1 MSTAAARKRSRDT
14 DTEPEVAADNG
25 NRRRATIEKAKDLDL
40 VMAKCRELRRKLET
54 KISTKDLAIEDLAE
68 EIPSDILEVA
78 ELSSTEV
85 VEGIENVA
93 LRIAHQVLARKGF
106 SMDIPSRAASNQVY
120 IKGWDRIVLGGKRS
134 SRKFTNVKVLFHSRV
149 YYGYGCHYSSVCL
162 WSILLMESTTHNMCF
177 LLCIC

>member
-1 MSTAAARKRSRDT
+1 MSSAAARKRSRDS
-14 DTEPEVAADNG
+14 EPEVAADNG
-25 NRRRATIEKAKDLDL
+25 NRRRVTVEKAKDLDQ

-54 KISTKDLAIEDLAE
+54 KISTKDLAVEDLDE
-68 EIPSDILEVA
+68 VIPPDILEVA

-120 IKGWDRIVLGGKRS
+120 VKGWDRIVLGGKRS
-134 SRKFTNVKVLFHSRV
+134 SRNFTNVKVLTFHRV
-149 YYGYGCHYSSVCL
+149 YRCHLFVWLSSPL
-162 WSILLMESTTHNMCF
+162 TCF
-177 LLCIC
+177 LFKC